1 MRAVDGISFRV
12 EPGELV
18 GYVGPNGAGKSTT
31 VKMLTGILV
40 PSKGRI
46 SVAGLEPSRRRIQ
59 LARRIGV
66 VFGQRVQLWWD
77 LPLRDSF
84 ELLRHIYRVPID
96 RWRANL
102 DRFCEVLELEPFLG
116 TPVRQ
121 LSLGQRMR
129 GELTAAMLHD
139 PEILFL
145 DEPTIGLDVV
155 AKARV
160 REFLAE
166 INRER
171 GVTVLLTTHDLAD
184 IERLCSRLLIIDHG
198 RLIYDGTIERLIQ
211 RYGEE
216 RTLVVDL
223 EEPGPPLEL
232 EGARVVRVDGPRQW
246 LRFRRDEVT
255 AAQLT
260 AAVGVTRPSARPLGR
275 RARHRGRR
283 APDLHRRLVGRRG
296 LDVESAEAARMSL
309 GLRMRQDG
317 AAQVAEVAVLGGH
330 RGELGGAAGRR
341 RCARVQQAEEGADAD
356 HAHNGGRSGADL
368 DPAERHQ
375 AAARQRDRDR
385 GLLERSRPQPLG
397 DADEVVGEHAAAR
410 AALEVR
416 VEEHTLEVG
425 QLAVQAKR
433 RVLAC
438 AVTSSAGRPHHRA
451 HVHVKSDGRSRQ

>member
-1 MRAVDGISFRV
+1 VRAVDGISFRV

-40 PSKGRI
+40 PSGGRI
-46 SVAGLEPSRRRIQ
+46 SVAGLDPSRRRIQ

-84 ELLRHIYRVPID
+84 ELLRHIYRVPHE

-102 DRFCEVLELEPFLG
+102 DRFSEVLELDAFLE

-155 AKARV
+155 AKVRV

-166 INRER
+166 VNRER
-171 GVTVLLTTHDLAD
+171 QVTVLLTTHDLAD

-198 RLIYDGTIERLIQ
+198 RVIYDGTIERLIE

-223 EEPGPPLEL
+223 EQAAPPLEVD
-232 EGARVVRVDGPRQW
+232 GARVVRVEGPRQW

-255 AAQLT
+255 AARLT
-260 AAVGVTRPSARPLGR
+260 AAVAE
-275 RARHRGRR
+275 R
-283 APDLHRRLVGRRG
+283 APLVDLTVEEPDIEDVVRRIY
-296 LDVESAEAARMSL
+296 A
-309 GLRMRQDG
+309 
-317 AAQVAEVAVLGGH
+317 
-330 RGELGGAAGRR
+330 
-341 RCARVQQAEEGADAD
+341 EGA
-356 HAHNGGRSGADL
+356 SSDL
-368 DPAERHQ
+368 
-375 AAARQRDRDR
+375 
-385 GLLERSRPQPLG
+385 
-397 DADEVVGEHAAAR
+397 
-410 AALEVR
+410 
-416 VEEHTLEVG
+416 
-425 QLAVQAKR
+425 
-433 RVLAC
+433 
-438 AVTSSAGRPHHRA
+438 
-451 HVHVKSDGRSRQ
+451 